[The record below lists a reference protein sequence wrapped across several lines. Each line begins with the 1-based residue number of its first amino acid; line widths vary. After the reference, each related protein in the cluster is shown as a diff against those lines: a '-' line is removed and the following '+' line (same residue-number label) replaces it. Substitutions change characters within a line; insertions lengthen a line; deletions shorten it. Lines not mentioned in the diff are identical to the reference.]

1 MTFSR
6 KYTSVLSFERWYY
19 VSGWLN
25 VLRSE
30 NKAPRGRDKGRDRG
44 PETHARSLKMFI
56 ALASK

>member
-44 PETHARSLKMFI
+44 PETACHVSQHVHCSCK
-56 ALASK
+56 